1 MRQEAGELVDQD
13 VLNLVGLLD
22 LYGHPDRVDGRLD
35 EHPLVLVTGDRQG
48 RQQHLGGALGL
59 DLGDVVSLGCLGGEV
74 AEGEACRQAA
84 SDCLEVG
91 AE

>member
-1 MRQEAGELVDQD
+1 MRQEASELVNQN

-22 LYGHPDRVDGRLD
+22 LDRHTDRVDGRLD
-35 EHPLVLVTGDRQG
+35 KHPLVLVSGDGQG
-48 RQQHLGGALGL
+48 RQQHFGRALGL
-59 DLGDVVSLGCLGGEV
+59 DLRNVVSFGRLRGKV
-74 AEGEACRQAA
+74 AEGQAGRQAA